1 VNKKVAGREV
11 RGRRARA
18 AGREVYVRARPSPAH
33 LAPGGLPDPHT
44 GIASRFPL
52 VSYDDAVAVLRR
64 FRPLGTEY
72 VAVTDVVG
80 RVLARPVRAALDVP
94 HFARA
99 YMDGYAVR
107 AGDTAGTSD
116 GAPVQLRIV
125 GAVEMGHAAPGRVRA
140 GEAMRIPTGG
150 MLPAG
155 ADAVVMVE
163 HTSEAGDGTVQIAR
177 AASAGQ
183 HVMARGEDMRR
194 GDVLFGAGHRCRP
207 HDVGALTGVGAS
219 RILVHRRPRVAVIAT
234 GNEIVPPDVTPKP
247 GQVRSINQY
256 ALAAM
261 IAAEGGEAIDFG
273 VIPDRVAAIRGAV
286 TRALRTADVVMLSGG
301 SSVGTKDLTP
311 RVIAALPRA
320 RILVHGVRIKPGKP
334 TLIAQVGTKPVLG
347 LPGHPVSAL
356 VVFEIFGA
364 PLVRRLGGEPDAQTL
379 TPRAPMRA
387 RLAAPIASTVGRDD
401 WVRVRLEDRDGD
413 WLAHPLAGGS
423 AEIAAFVHADGM
435 LRVLAATA
443 ALAAGEIV
451 VVQRFV

>member
-1 VNKKVAGREV
+1 MSV
-11 RGRRARA
+11 RQA
-18 AGREVYVRARPSPAH
+18 AGRGRGTRATRSKSDVGARPSPARS
-33 LAPGGLPDPHT
+33 APGGLPDPHT
-44 GIASRFPL
+44 GVASRFPL
-52 VSYDDAVAVLRR
+52 VTYDDAIAVLRR

-72 VAVTDVVG
+72 VAVTGVVG

-107 AGDTAGTSD
+107 AGDTT
-116 GAPVQLRIV
+116 GATDTAPARLRVV
-125 GAVEMGHAAPGRVRA
+125 GAVEMGHAAPGPVRA

-150 MLPAG
+150 MLPAR

-163 HTSEAGDGTVQIAR
+163 HTSEAGDGTVAIAR
-177 AASAGQ
+177 AARPGQ

-194 GDVLFGAGHRCRP
+194 GDLLFAAGHRCRP

-219 RILVHRRPRVAVIAT
+219 RVLVHRRPRVAVIAT
-234 GNEIVPPDVTPKP
+234 GNEIVPPDATPQP

-261 IAAEGGEAIDFG
+261 IAAEGGVAIDFG
-273 VIPDRVAAIRGAV
+273 VVPDRVAAIRGAV

-311 RVIAALPRA
+311 RVIGALPRA
-320 RILVHGVRIKPGKP
+320 RVLVHGVRIKPGKP
-334 TLIAQVGTKPVLG
+334 TLIAQVGAKPVLG

-364 PLVRRLGGEPDAQTL
+364 PLVRRLAGEPDERAF
-379 TPRAPMRA
+379 TPRTPVRA
-387 RLAAPIASTVGRDD
+387 RLAAPIASTAGRDD
-401 WVRVRLEDRDGD
+401 WVRVRLEERGGD
-413 WLAHPLAGGS
+413 WIAHPLAGGS

-435 LRVLAATA
+435 VHVAAATPA
-443 ALAAGEIV
+443 VEAGATV
-451 VVQRFV
+451 VVQRFL